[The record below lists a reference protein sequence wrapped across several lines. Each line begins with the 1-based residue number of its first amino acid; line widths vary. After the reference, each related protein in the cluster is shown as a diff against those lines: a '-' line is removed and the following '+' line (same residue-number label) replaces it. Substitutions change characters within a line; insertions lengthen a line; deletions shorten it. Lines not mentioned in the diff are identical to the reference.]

1 MCVCIF
7 VSVRVVGCLKGRV
20 FICLLL
26 CACVCVWWETKLW
39 ETEKD
44 RKGKCVTREGTM
56 FSLAGILT
64 SIKLPVSV
72 RHGGVLTGK
81 SRVVMLMFSWQTGTV
96 LKRHGHTATLQH
108 KQKHI
113 FNTAP
118 NLNQLLCLS
127 FWLSLSF
134 FLPLSVGQGRIE
146 SPMESV
152 NFLEDFSS
160 ILQSHFTAASM
171 EECLDSAG
179 VDYMSTHTHTLPF
192 SHTRE
197 ERSLY
202 KDEDWGCED
211 DEDALPLICVRW
223 GARLH

>member
-134 FLPLSVGQGRIE
+134 FLPLSPLVSLY
-146 SPMESV
+146 SP
-152 NFLEDFSS
+152 L
-160 ILQSHFTAASM
+160 IL
-171 EECLDSAG
+171 
-179 VDYMSTHTHTLPF
+179 LPF
-192 SHTRE
+192 SHLSFPLVHFIILH
-197 ERSLY
+197 SLSSASSLI
-202 KDEDWGCED
+202 GIPS
-211 DEDALPLICVRW
+211 PL
-223 GARLH
+223 LLSSL